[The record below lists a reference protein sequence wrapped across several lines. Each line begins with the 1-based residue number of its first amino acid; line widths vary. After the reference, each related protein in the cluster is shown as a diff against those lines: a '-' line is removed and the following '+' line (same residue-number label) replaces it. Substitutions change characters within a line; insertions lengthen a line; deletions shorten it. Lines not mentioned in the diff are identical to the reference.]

1 VTRRS
6 TIAEILD
13 DPGAV
18 PPAVRKRCYEELTRT
33 HYWLGNIAAIVD
45 CLRRDR
51 LPIRRVLDIGCG
63 HDALL
68 HQIRD
73 ELGIE
78 GIGIDLNPPAASRV
92 PILQLD
98 AVRDDLPPADVA
110 VAMVMTHHLSDQDV
124 VRLIHNVRRSCRR
137 LVILDLIRHPLPA
150 ILFRLFVAP
159 FVHRVTAS
167 DGMLSFQRAFTV
179 EEMRT
184 TVERALNATN
194 ARVRHVVAP
203 FYIRQIA
210 DLSFGS

>member
-1 VTRRS
+1 MKQISLISCHPIGRTWEIFLRVSIVTRRS

-73 ELGIE
+73 EL
-78 GIGIDLNPPAASRV
+78 
-92 PILQLD
+92 
-98 AVRDDLPPADVA
+98 
-110 VAMVMTHHLSDQDV
+110 
-124 VRLIHNVRRSCRR
+124 
-137 LVILDLIRHPLPA
+137 
-150 ILFRLFVAP
+150 
-159 FVHRVTAS
+159 
-167 DGMLSFQRAFTV
+167 
-179 EEMRT
+179 
-184 TVERALNATN
+184 
-194 ARVRHVVAP
+194 
-203 FYIRQIA
+203 
-210 DLSFGS
+210 